1 MTRLLADEN
10 FPPRVAQQL
19 TADGH
24 DVELVSQILRSSTD
38 RVVLRYARENARC
51 LLTFDSDFGDLI
63 FFDGEPPPPTIF
75 YFRLHPVV
83 PAEILGMA
91 RRALQEGHDGLLVV
105 VERDAIRARAF
116 PPARG

>member
-10 FPPRVAQQL
+10 FPPRVARQL
-19 TADGH
+19 AAGGH

-63 FFDGEPPPPTIF
+63 FFSGELPPPAIF

-83 PAEILGMA
+83 PAEILEMA
-91 RRALQEGHDGLLVV
+91 RCALLEERDGLLVV
-105 VERDAIRARAF
+105 VERDAIRVRAF
-116 PPARG
+116 PPVQG